1 MDDLDVWLQKV
12 ASSCFEK
19 YENYNSENRKYL
31 VLAAVPSGQNV
42 RDIDGTT
49 YRWAM
54 SWNPKHCQALYHIRV
69 SLNQNVKKERWKERK
84 WISLLTCC
92 QPPLV
97 PQYDLVK
104 KTHPSISLLRKTHPS
119 ISLVRWT
126 RPSIFLLRKTHPSI
140 SLLRKTQSS
149 ISLLKKARPSTYI
162 LVKKNTPQYILVR
175 KYAF

>member
-1 MDDLDVWLQKV
+1 MDGLDVWLQKV

-19 YENYNSENRKYL
+19 YENYKSENRKDL

-92 QPPLV
+92 QPPLA

-104 KTHPSISLLRKTHPS
+104 KTHPSISLLRKHTLS
-119 ISLVRWT
+119 IS
-126 RPSIFLLRKTHPSI
+126 FLRKTHPSI
-140 SLLRKTQSS
+140 SLL
-149 ISLLKKARPSTYI
+149 
-162 LVKKNTPQYILVR
+162 KNTL
-175 KYAF
+175 